1 MAVELSSTANIVC
14 IYMSEY
20 AYPARALSHE
30 EEIKKSTF
38 IVHIAHTP
46 DVDSAK
52 AFITQINQQYPDAR
66 HNCWAYVAGA
76 PGGSHVYGFSD
87 DGEPNGT
94 AGKPMLN
101 VLQGSGLGE
110 ICAVTTRYFGG
121 IKLGT
126 GGLVRAYGGTLNNA
140 LSQLETSIKVPS
152 VELIGDSDYALQ
164 GQIEQCLNSKYQV
177 LNIAKEFGVGISW
190 LIKIDERQADTA
202 IKDIYDLSHG
212 TVELKIKQ

>member
-1 MAVELSSTANIVC
+1 MAPMNMAD
-14 IYMSEY
+14 YK
-20 AYPARALSHE
+20 YPAKPVTYR

-38 IVHIAHTP
+38 IVHLAHTP
-46 DVDSAK
+46 DIDSAK
-52 AFITQINQQYPDAR
+52 RFIADINEQYPDAR
-66 HNCWAYVAGA
+66 HNCWAHVAGA

-110 ICAVTTRYFGG
+110 ITAVTTRYFGG

-140 LSQLETSIKVPS
+140 LLELETSLKIPS
-152 VELIGDSDYALQ
+152 VELEGNSDYAVQ
-164 GQIEQCLNSKYQV
+164 GAIEQLLNTQYST
-177 LNIAKEFGVGISW
+177 LDIAKNYAEQVHWCIT
-190 LIKIDERQADTA
+190 IDERQAHSA
-202 IKDIYDLSHG
+202 IKDIFDLTHG
-212 TVELKIKQ
+212 AVELKIKL

>member
-1 MAVELSSTANIVC
+1 
-14 IYMSEY
+14 MSEY
-20 AYPARALSHE
+20 NYPAAPVFYQ

-46 DVDSAK
+46 DLASAK
-52 AFITQINQQYPDAR
+52 AFIREIENKYSDAR
-66 HNCWAYVAGA
+66 HNCWAHVAGN

-101 VLQGSGLGE
+101 VLIGSGLGE
-110 ICAVTTRYFGG
+110 VTAVVTRYFGG

-126 GGLVRAYGGTLNNA
+126 GGLVRAYGGSLNNA
-140 LSQLETSIKVPS
+140 LTQLTTTVKVPS
-152 VELIGDSDYALQ
+152 VELIGYSDYSIQ
-164 GQIEQCLNSKYQV
+164 GAIEQLLKTQFQV
-177 LNIAKEFGVGISW
+177 LNIEKQFTANIEWMIT
-190 LIKIDERQADTA
+190 IDSRQAAQA

-212 TVELKIKQ
+212 AVELSIKQ

>member
-1 MAVELSSTANIVC
+1 
-14 IYMSEY
+14 MSEY
-20 AYPARALSHE
+20 SYPSEPLSYE

-38 IVHIAHTP
+38 IVHVAHTP
-46 DVDSAK
+46 DISAAK
-52 AFITQINQQYPDAR
+52 DFIADINRRYPDAR
-66 HNCWAYVAGA
+66 HNCWAHVAGA

-140 LSQLETSIKVPS
+140 LAQLVTQVKVPS
-152 VELIGDSDYALQ
+152 VVLIGDSDYALQ
-164 GQIEQCLNSKYQV
+164 GVIEQRLQTHYQV
-177 LNIAKEFGVGISW
+177 LGIEKQYDSAIRW
-190 LIKIDERQADTA
+190 QICIDERQSDAA
-202 IKDIYDLSHG
+202 IKDIFDLSHG

>member
-1 MAVELSSTANIVC
+1 
-14 IYMSEY
+14 MSEY
-20 AYPARALSHE
+20 KYPAATVFHQ

-46 DVDSAK
+46 DLASAK
-52 AFITQINQQYPDAR
+52 AFIREIESKYSDAR
-66 HNCWAYVAGA
+66 HNCWAHVAGN

-101 VLQGSGLGE
+101 VLMGSGLGE
-110 ICAVTTRYFGG
+110 VTAVVTRYFGG

-126 GGLVRAYGGTLNNA
+126 GGLVRAYGGSLNNA
-140 LSQLETSIKVPS
+140 LAHLTTTLKVPS
-152 VELIGDSDYALQ
+152 VELVGCSDYSAQ
-164 GQIEQCLNSKYQV
+164 GAIEQLLKTQFQV
-177 LNIAKEFGVGISW
+177 LNIEKQFTANIEWVIT
-190 LIKIDERQADTA
+190 IDSRQAAQA

-212 TVELKIKQ
+212 AVELSIKQ

>member
-1 MAVELSSTANIVC
+1 MA
-14 IYMSEY
+14 EY
-20 AYPARALSHE
+20 KYPAADVFHQ

-46 DVDSAK
+46 DLSSAK
-52 AFITQINQQYPDAR
+52 AFIKSIETKYADAR
-66 HNCWAYVAGA
+66 HNCWAHVAGK

-101 VLQGSGLGE
+101 VLMGSGLGE
-110 ICAVTTRYFGG
+110 VTAVVTRYFGG

-140 LSQLETSIKVPS
+140 LANLSTINKVPS
-152 VELIGDSDYALQ
+152 IELIGSSEYSMQ
-164 GQIEQCLNSKYQV
+164 GVIEQLLKTKYQV
-177 LNIAKEFGVGISW
+177 LNIDKQFTANIEWVIT
-190 LIKIDERQADTA
+190 IDSRQATQA
-202 IKDIYDLSHG
+202 IKDIFDLSHG
-212 TVELKIKQ
+212 AVELTIKE

>member
-1 MAVELSSTANIVC
+1 MVYNLVHQR
-14 IYMSEY
+14 MSEY
-20 AYPARALSHE
+20 KYPAADVFHQ

-46 DVDSAK
+46 DLSSAK
-52 AFITQINQQYPDAR
+52 AFIKSIETKYADAR
-66 HNCWAYVAGA
+66 HNCWAHVAGK

-101 VLQGSGLGE
+101 VLMGSGLGE
-110 ICAVTTRYFGG
+110 VTAVVTRYFGG

-140 LSQLETSIKVPS
+140 LANLSTINKVPS
-152 VELIGDSDYALQ
+152 IELIGSSEYSMQ
-164 GQIEQCLNSKYQV
+164 GVIEQLLKTKYQV
-177 LNIAKEFGVGISW
+177 LNIDKQFTANIEWVIT
-190 LIKIDERQADTA
+190 IDSRQATQA
-202 IKDIYDLSHG
+202 IQDIFDLSHG
-212 TVELKIKQ
+212 AVELTIKE

>member
-1 MAVELSSTANIVC
+1 
-14 IYMSEY
+14 MSEY
-20 AYPARALSHE
+20 NYPAAPVFYQ

-46 DVDSAK
+46 DLASAK
-52 AFITQINQQYPDAR
+52 AFIREIENKYSDAR
-66 HNCWAYVAGA
+66 HNCWAHVAGN

-101 VLQGSGLGE
+101 VLIGSGLGE
-110 ICAVTTRYFGG
+110 VTAVVTRYFGG

-126 GGLVRAYGGTLNNA
+126 GGLVRAYGGSLNNA
-140 LSQLETSIKVPS
+140 LAQLTTTVKVPS
-152 VELIGDSDYALQ
+152 VELIGYSDYSAQ
-164 GQIEQCLNSKYQV
+164 GAIEQLLKTQFQV
-177 LNIAKEFGVGISW
+177 LHIEKQFTANIEWNIT
-190 LIKIDERQADTA
+190 IDSRQATQA

-212 TVELKIKQ
+212 AVELSIKQ

>member
-1 MAVELSSTANIVC
+1 
-14 IYMSEY
+14 MSEY
-20 AYPARALSHE
+20 SYPSEPLSYE

-38 IVHIAHTP
+38 IVHVAHTP
-46 DVDSAK
+46 DISAAK
-52 AFITQINQQYPDAR
+52 DFIADINRRYPDAR
-66 HNCWAYVAGA
+66 HNCWAHVAGA

-140 LSQLETSIKVPS
+140 LAQLVTQVKVPS
-152 VELIGDSDYALQ
+152 VVLIGDSDYALQ
-164 GQIEQCLNSKYQV
+164 GVIEQRLQTHYQV
-177 LNIAKEFGVGISW
+177 LDIEKQYDSAIRW
-190 LIKIDERQADTA
+190 QICIDERQSDAA
-202 IKDIYDLSHG
+202 IKDIFDLSHG

>member
-1 MAVELSSTANIVC
+1 
-14 IYMSEY
+14 MSEY
-20 AYPARALSHE
+20 KYPAADVFHQ

-46 DVDSAK
+46 DLSSAK
-52 AFITQINQQYPDAR
+52 AFIKSIETKYADAR
-66 HNCWAYVAGA
+66 HNCWAHVAGK

-101 VLQGSGLGE
+101 VLMGSGLGE
-110 ICAVTTRYFGG
+110 VTAVVTRYFGG

-140 LSQLETSIKVPS
+140 LANLSTINKVPS
-152 VELIGDSDYALQ
+152 IELIGSSEYSMQ
-164 GQIEQCLNSKYQV
+164 GVIEQLLKTKYQV
-177 LNIAKEFGVGISW
+177 LNIDKQFTANIEWVIT
-190 LIKIDERQADTA
+190 IDSRQATQA
-202 IKDIYDLSHG
+202 IQDIFDLSHG
-212 TVELKIKQ
+212 AVELTIKE